1 MLGWYQLDDNIIRR
15 ESEVDNRV
23 YKIEIYFSDGKPRF
37 GGESLMICDLPYK
50 EFNTL
55 EEAKEYCEKHDREL
69 SKKKAEK
76 QEAKKVCVGEEPEIR
91 DSISLLTPKQ
101 IKTAEDVY
109 VFVGDLLVY
118 QTARATETDKEYIF
132 IIDKIKE

>member
-23 YKIEIYFSDGKPRF
+23 YQIEIYFSDGKPRF

-50 EFNTL
+50 EFGTL
-55 EEAKEYCEKHDREL
+55 EEAKEYCEKYDREL
-69 SKKKAEK
+69 SKKKTENQTK
-76 QEAKKVCVGEEPEIR
+76 VEKVCTE
-91 DSISLLTPKQ
+91 SLCFLKPSQ